1 MTAWVL
7 SLEVPR
13 PALPL
18 FEAALETLGGA
29 LVVDEKGAAAALRLY
44 LEGAPDRGAVTAC
57 LAAAAAAAGLE
68 TPLFDSAPLPEVDWV
83 AESHKALPPIA
94 VGRFFV
100 HGSHVTD
107 VPAAG
112 RVPILIDAATAFGTG
127 RHEST
132 RGCLLALSALARK
145 RAVHRPLDM
154 GCGSGLL
161 AIAMARLWRR
171 PVLAVDKDRQ
181 AVAVTRENAGLNRV
195 RPLVRA
201 RLGEGYRGPEVARR
215 GPYDLIVANIL
226 AGPLAAMAP
235 ELARHLAPGG
245 VAVLSGLLSRQQVS
259 VLAAHRAQGLRLAGR
274 IELGGWTTLVLR
286 R

>member
-7 SLEVPR
+7 SIEVPR

-29 LVVDEKGAAAALRLY
+29 LVVDEKGAAAGLRLY

-68 TPLFDSAPLPEVDWV
+68 APSFDSAPLPDVDWV
-83 AESHKALPPIA
+83 AESHKALPPVA

-100 HGSHVTD
+100 HGSHVTEI
-107 VPAAG
+107 PAAG
-112 RVPILIDAATAFGTG
+112 RIPILIDAATAFGTG

-145 RAVHRPLDM
+145 RAVRRPLDM

-171 PVLAVDKDRQ
+171 PVLAVDNDRQ
-181 AVAVTRENAGLNRV
+181 AVAVTRENAGLNGV

-259 VLAAHRAQGLRLAGR
+259 VLAAHRAQGLRLAAR
-274 IELGGWTTLVLR
+274 IDLGDWTTLVLR

>member
-1 MTAWVL
+1 MSAWVL
-7 SLEVPR
+7 SIEVPR
-13 PALPL
+13 AALPL

-29 LVVDEKGAAAALRLY
+29 LVVDERGAAAGLQLY
-44 LEGAPDRGAVTAC
+44 LEGEPDRGAVTA
-57 LAAAAAAAGLE
+57 LMGAAAAAAGVE
-68 TPLFDSAPLPEVDWV
+68 TPAFDSAPLPEVDWV
-83 AESHKALPPIA
+83 AESHKALPPVA

-100 HGSHVTD
+100 HGSHVTE

-112 RVPILIDAATAFGTG
+112 RIPILIDAATAFGTG

-132 RGCLLALSALARK
+132 RGCLLALSALAKK
-145 RAVHRPLDM
+145 RAVRRPLDM

-171 PVLAVDKDRQ
+171 PVLAVDNDRQ
-181 AVAVTRENAGLNRV
+181 AVAVTRQNAGINAV

-226 AGPLAAMAP
+226 AGPLASMAP
-235 ELARHLAPGG
+235 ELARQLAPGG
-245 VAVLSGLLSRQQVS
+245 VAVLSGLLSRQQRA
-259 VLAAHRAQGLRLAGR
+259 VLAAHRAQGLRLEAR
-274 IELGGWTTLVLR
+274 IALGEWTTLVLR

>member
-1 MTAWVL
+1 MSAWVL
-7 SLEVPR
+7 SIAVPR
-13 PALPL
+13 AALPL
-18 FEAALETLGGA
+18 FEAALEPRGGA
-29 LVVDEKGAAAALRLY
+29 LVVDERGAAAGLQLY
-44 LEGAPDRGAVTAC
+44 LEGEPDRGAVTA
-57 LAAAAAAAGLE
+57 LMGAAAAAAGVE
-68 TPLFDSAPLPEVDWV
+68 TPAFDSAPLPEVDWV
-83 AESHKALPPIA
+83 AESHKALPPVA

-100 HGSHVTD
+100 HGSHVTE

-112 RVPILIDAATAFGTG
+112 RIPILIDAATAFGTG

-132 RGCLLALSALARK
+132 RGCLLALSALAKK
-145 RAVHRPLDM
+145 RAVRRPLDM

-171 PVLAVDKDRQ
+171 PVLAVDNDRQ
-181 AVAVTRENAGLNRV
+181 AVAVTRQNAGINAV

-226 AGPLAAMAP
+226 AGPLASMAP
-235 ELARHLAPGG
+235 ELARQLAPGG
-245 VAVLSGLLSRQQVS
+245 VAVLSGLLSPQQRA
-259 VLAAHRAQGLRLAGR
+259 VLAAHRAQGLRLKAR
-274 IELGGWTTLVLR
+274 IALGEWTTLVLR